1 MNYSWEL
8 DNFDSEVF
16 GFKVAKIQRVKSE
29 SVKDLI
35 KDLLKNGIGYATLR
49 IQSNNFSVIHALE
62 KSGFVL
68 VDGLISFSLMISD
81 IEVTKIPSE
90 IREANNNDLVNLK
103 KLTSGLFSTGRVMSD
118 PFIPKNKATQF
129 YVKWIENSILRKVAD
144 LVLVWEEKDLPAG
157 RQGEILGYISLQKK
171 GQIPLVGVSIKARG
185 KGIGKKL
192 IEASLNKFKEW
203 NIEAVVIETQID
215 NALALNLYQRAG
227 FKIVNSFLTLRW
239 AKDD

>member
-81 IEVTKIPSE
+81 IEATKIPSE

-103 KLTSGLFSTGRVMSD
+103 KLTSGLFSRGRVMSD

-144 LVLVWEEKDLPAG
+144 LVLVWEEK
-157 RQGEILGYISLQKK
+157 REILGYISLQKK

-203 NIEAVVIETQID
+203 NVEAVIIETQND
-215 NALALNLYQRAG
+215 NIAALGLYQAVG
-227 FKIVNSFLTLRW
+227 FKITNSFLTLRW
-239 AKDD
+239 AEDD